1 MRRISFIFLVGLG
14 ITGICTKLLKLE
26 TYFDIFLGLFIPIL
40 MFYYTGKKKNDNLEP
55 EYAVI
60 GGLILLFV
68 SDILELSYF
77 KDFIFKDKIQ
87 IVLHLLVQFL
97 FLTVFRKEGAIL
109 VQESKVDVFKIFI
122 PALLVFLMF
131 GYFVFE
137 ENEILN
143 YFLLIVF
150 AIQLAIFL
158 ILTMFRPVNNYS
170 FYFGVAGVSFLLL
183 YGLFY
188 FLFTFG
194 PHHKTFYDISFSFY
208 VFSQVFLIESFSTN
222 VKTEHE

>member
-1 MRRISFIFLVGLG
+1 MKKISFFFLIMFG
-14 ITGICTKLLKLE
+14 IAGICTKLLKFEL
-26 TYFDIFLGLFIPIL
+26 YFDIFLGLFIPFLLI
-40 MFYYTGKKKNDNLEP
+40 YYVWNKKNENLST
-55 EYAVI
+55 EYAVLA
-60 GGLILLFV
+60 GLVLLFL
-68 SDILELSYF
+68 SDILEMSYF
-77 KDFIFKDKIQ
+77 KGFVYTDKIQ
-87 IVLHLLVQFL
+87 IILHLLVQFL

-109 VQESKVDVFKIFI
+109 VQESKVDVLKIFI
-122 PALLVFLMF
+122 PALIVFLMF

-137 ENEILN
+137 ENEVLN

-170 FYFGVAGVSFLLL
+170 FYFGVMGVCFLLM

-188 FLFTFG
+188 FLFSFG
-194 PHHKTFYDISFSFY
+194 QNQKIFYEISFSFY

-222 VKTEHE
+222 VKSKHD

>member
-1 MRRISFIFLVGLG
+1 MIRISFFFLVVLGL
-14 ITGICTKLLKLE
+14 IGICTKLLKLE
-26 TYFDIFLGLFIPIL
+26 TYFNIFLGLFIPVL
-40 MFYYTGKKKNDNLEP
+40 MVYYVGKKKNQNLDIEN
-55 EYAVI
+55 AVI
-60 GGLILLFV
+60 GGLVLLFT

-77 KDFIFKDKIQ
+77 KDFAFKDKIQ

-97 FLTVFRKEGAIL
+97 FLKVFRKEGAIL
-109 VQESKVDVFKIFI
+109 VQESKVDVLKIFVPVLI
-122 PALLVFLMF
+122 IFLMF

-137 ENEILN
+137 ENEIVN
-143 YFLLIVF
+143 YFLMIAF
-150 AIQLAIFL
+150 AIQLVIFL

-188 FLFTFG
+188 FLFSFG
-194 PHHKTFYDISFSFY
+194 PNYKTFYDRSFSFY

-222 VKTEHE
+222 VKTRNE

>member
-1 MRRISFIFLVGLG
+1 MTRTSFFFLIALGL
-14 ITGICTKLLKLE
+14 TGIGIKLFQLE
-26 TYFDIFLGLFIPIL
+26 TYFDIFLGLFIPFL
-40 MFYYTGKKKNDNLEP
+40 MAYYVWKKKNRNLEP
-55 EYAVI
+55 EYAVM
-60 GGLILLFV
+60 GGLILLFI

-77 KDFIFKDKIQ
+77 LDFIYKDKVQ
-87 IVLHLLVQFL
+87 IVIHLLVQFL

-109 VQESKVDVFKIFI
+109 VQESKVDVLKIFT
-122 PALLVFLMF
+122 PALIVFVMF

-143 YFLLIVF
+143 YFLMIVF
-150 AIQLAIFL
+150 TIQLTIFL

-170 FYFGVAGVSFLLL
+170 YYFGVAGVSFLLI

-188 FLFTFG
+188 FLFSFG
-194 PHHKTFYDISFSFY
+194 PNYKAFYDRSFSFY

-222 VKTEHE
+222 LKNRHE

>member
-1 MRRISFIFLVGLG
+1 MKRISFFFLIVFGLAGIF
-14 ITGICTKLLKLE
+14 TKLLKFE
-26 TYFDIFLGLFIPIL
+26 TYFDIFLGLFIPFL
-40 MFYYTGKKKNDNLEP
+40 LVYYVWNKKNDNLEP
-55 EYAVI
+55 EYGVI
-60 GGLILLFV
+60 AGLTLLFL
-68 SDILELSYF
+68 SDILELSHF
-77 KDFIFKDKIQ
+77 KQFIYRDKIQ
-87 IVLHLLVQFL
+87 IIFHILVQFL

-109 VQESKVDVFKIFI
+109 VQESKVDIFKIFI
-122 PALLVFLMF
+122 PALIVFLMF

-137 ENEILN
+137 ENEVLN

-170 FYFGVAGVSFLLL
+170 FYFGVVGVSFLLM

-188 FLFTFG
+188 FLFSFG
-194 PHHKTFYDISFSFY
+194 QNQKIFYDISFSFY

-222 VKTEHE
+222 IRTPA